1 MERTKLT
8 SIRLEK
14 EIFEKIEELSINERY
29 YNRSDVINNI
39 LKCVLTKFDSGQ
51 IIEMVHRYRWN
62 RNVCITNFEV
72 TKELEPYK
80 RQ

>member
-14 EIFEKIEELSINERY
+14 ETFDKIEEIVENESY
-29 YNRSDVINNI
+29 YKRSDVINNI
-39 LKCVLTKFDSGQ
+39 LTCVLTKFDSGQ
-51 IIEMVHRYRWN
+51 IREMVHRYRWS